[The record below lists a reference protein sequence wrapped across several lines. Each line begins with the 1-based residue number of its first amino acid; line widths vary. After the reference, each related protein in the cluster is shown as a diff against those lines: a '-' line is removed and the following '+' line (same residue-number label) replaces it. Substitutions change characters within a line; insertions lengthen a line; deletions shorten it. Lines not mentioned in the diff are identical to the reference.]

1 MTVLNYRG
9 NAGIED
15 MDAFN
20 ARLHFTWK
28 GDHLFRVYPLD
39 GQLYFIRVGGSK
51 TQNAAV
57 GAQFGLL
64 GALFIYFANK
74 REKKKTQS
82 KLNEIAGANPAEL
95 LARPVFAQ
103 LLSEWAREYGK
114 SQELIRDR
122 INRGWTEEM
131 AVTKPARRYQ
141 TTGGSTDGMVGGR
154 GQRAAGDDAEGETE

>member
-1 MTVLNYRG
+1 VSLP
-9 NAGIED
+9 AHL
-15 MDAFN
+15 
-20 ARLHFTWK
+20 LHWITI
-28 GDHLFRVYPLD
+28 D
-39 GQLYFIRVGGSK
+39 GETK
-51 TQNAAV
+51 
-57 GAQFGLL
+57 
-64 GALFIYFANK
+64 
-74 REKKKTQS
+74 
-82 KLNEIAGANPAEL
+82 
-95 LARPVFAQ
+95 